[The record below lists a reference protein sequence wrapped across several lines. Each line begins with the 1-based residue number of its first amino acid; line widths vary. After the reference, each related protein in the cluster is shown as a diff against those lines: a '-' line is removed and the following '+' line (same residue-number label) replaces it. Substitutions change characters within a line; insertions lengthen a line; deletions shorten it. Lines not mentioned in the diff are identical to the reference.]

1 VTRRSTAL
9 LWAGLGLALLATP
22 AAAQTPAT
30 LMNEGLAAYEDLEFA
45 LAARLLR
52 RAVFPDAEPALSTAQ
67 MERALVYLGASE
79 VLLGEQNQAAETFR
93 GLVLANPR
101 FRPNELVFPPR
112 VTRVY
117 GEVLQTTKA
126 VDLEAPLRTL
136 LVTRTERI
144 GFQVFPTSE
153 HRIRAT
159 IVSNEGATVRVLYD
173 GVVEGPRTLAWDGL
187 DGRGRPP
194 ASGNYR
200 LEIESMVTRGNTLRS
215 VWMPITLEERPI
227 ATVATPT
234 PPPDS
239 LLKNEKRSAVPGLS
253 ILIPSAVVSA
263 ALVIPALGGDAEN
276 SGARITVG
284 AAVGLGGLI
293 GFVLMKP
300 GAELPD
306 NVAYN
311 DSLRA
316 DWSSRSA
323 EAEQENRERQGI
335 TRFMVYTGPL
345 RRVEGR

>member
-1 VTRRSTAL
+1 VTRSSRAL
-9 LWAGLGLALLATP
+9 HWAALGLALLATP
-22 AAAQTPAT
+22 VAAQAPAT
-30 LMNEGLAAYEDLEFA
+30 LMNEGLAAYDDLEFA

-101 FRPNELVFPPR
+101 YRPDELVFPPR
-112 VTRVY
+112 VTRLY

-126 VDLEAPLRTL
+126 VDLEAPPRML

-153 HRIRAT
+153 HRIRAA
-159 IVSNEGATVRVLYD
+159 IVTNDGATVRVLYD
-173 GVVEGPRTLAWDGL
+173 GVIEGPRTLAWDGL

-194 ASGNYR
+194 APGNYR
-200 LEIESMVTRGNTLRS
+200 LEIESMVTQGNTLRS
-215 VWMPITLEERPI
+215 VWMPITLEARAME
-227 ATVATPT
+227 TVATSST
-234 PPPDS
+234 PPES
-239 LLKNEKRSAVPGLS
+239 MLKAEKRSAVPGLS

-263 ALVIPALGGDAEN
+263 ALIIPALGSDAEN

-293 GFVLMKP
+293 GFVLMRP

-316 DWSSRSA
+316 DWSRRSV
-323 EAEQENRERQGI
+323 EAERENRERQGI
-335 TRFMVYTGPL
+335 TRFMVYTGPP